1 MIHSISKGQGFGGC
15 VRYVRNKPGAEIIG
29 GSFER
34 TASASEISADLGRV
48 AHEAELT
55 SKPVFHA
62 SLNLRPGEVLTDQLW
77 RQAARTYLDALGFT
91 DSPYLLVRHT
101 DRKHDHVHI
110 VASRVSEQGK
120 LVSDSGDYKKGM
132 EVLRRIEK
140 DLKLQ
145 PPVRVHRDQDKTP
158 SRAEYQRDRRTGQE
172 NLRGQLQT
180 LVRNAA
186 ADKTDLSTFVRRL
199 QASGVEVRLK
209 TSGEQ
214 VRGISFDYRGQSFR
228 GSSLG
233 RSYSWGALQKNH
245 GLTFD
250 PARHLRLLSSKPQV
264 PTAWSPE
271 VASDLGARLATLR
284 PGAGRSVVAQAG
296 AALRSDGGDTLQT
309 VASVSRIVSVVRNPG
324 RALLRQ
330 LPGGSALLSGLSL
343 YGAFTNP
350 QVALSMAAGLAV
362 NALAAA
368 GRPSRSTSEGD
379 ARTVLQQYVRAALAD
394 RPMPETFQARLSE
407 AGIAL
412 RTNTSGTWCYSAGGL
427 EVPARTLGANF
438 LPANLEKTLGGP
450 LDGRSSAA
458 GHDARAR
465 QSVEPDLARP
475 TEAGGVA
482 RDSAR
487 DRGRPHDLRN
497 ETVGDGRRAPRS
509 GTADDRNALVLPDR
523 QPATPAPLGDRRLTP
538 HAGNAPGDVGHDQRS
553 LARLEPRAEGT
564 PEPGAGNVD
573 SRQLR
578 PALQPGPDAARG
590 AAQEA
595 RRAVEQHLAALN
607 APKVDLRIGTG
618 SGSQVLA
625 RLSPSEVLERL
636 PELVEAQRRG
646 LAVAVRPS
654 GAGAHL
660 VGWTSPDQLA
670 RAAAAGFQP
679 AAVVQD
685 GSKLAVWVQH
695 APAGAEVRPFLD
707 RAVQLAYA
715 QPGTPTARAFGP
727 LASIGSAEKLVS
739 APGVSYSR
747 AQTLAA
753 ELTAARAERTAALAA
768 QLASLGV
775 PRLQTYSAAVG
786 GSSKAADLAWT
797 RLAVSRG
804 LQHGDVLAVLS
815 QHGAHRLSSPV
826 HQLSY
831 AIRTL
836 GAALGQHPASPALL
850 RSAAAAVAMP
860 VKLVMAASKVVD
872 LGTRLTR

>member
-1 MIHSISKGQGFGGC
+1 
-15 VRYVRNKPGAEIIG
+15 
-29 GSFER
+29 
-34 TASASEISADLGRV
+34 
-48 AHEAELT
+48 
-55 SKPVFHA
+55 
-62 SLNLRPGEVLTDQLW
+62 
-77 RQAARTYLDALGFT
+77 
-91 DSPYLLVRHT
+91 
-101 DRKHDHVHI
+101 
-110 VASRVSEQGK
+110 
-120 LVSDSGDYKKGM
+120 
-132 EVLRRIEK
+132 
-140 DLKLQ
+140 
-145 PPVRVHRDQDKTP
+145 
-158 SRAEYQRDRRTGQE
+158 
-172 NLRGQLQT
+172 
-180 LVRNAA
+180 VRNAA
-186 ADKTDLSTFVRRL
+186 TDKPDLSTFVRRL

-250 PARHLRLLSSKPQV
+250 PARHQHFLRSKLQV

-271 VASDLGARLATLR
+271 IASDLGARLATLR

-296 AALRSDGGDTLQT
+296 AALRSDGGDALQT

-368 GRPSRSTSEGD
+368 GRPSRSTSEAD

-394 RPMPETFQARLSE
+394 RPTPETFLARLSE

-427 EVPARTLGANF
+427 EVPARTLGATV
-438 LPANLEKTLGGP
+438 LPTNLEMTPGGP
-450 LDGRSSAA
+450 LDRRSSSAVSA
-458 GHDARAR
+458 VPEASQDARR
-465 QSVEPDLARP
+465 V
-475 TEAGGVA
+475 
-482 RDSAR
+482 
-487 DRGRPHDLRN
+487 
-497 ETVGDGRRAPRS
+497 
-509 GTADDRNALVLPDR
+509 
-523 QPATPAPLGDRRLTP
+523 
-538 HAGNAPGDVGHDQRS
+538 
-553 LARLEPRAEGT
+553 
-564 PEPGAGNVD
+564 
-573 SRQLR
+573 
-578 PALQPGPDAARG
+578 
-590 AAQEA
+590 
-595 RRAVEQHLAALN
+595 VEQHLSALN
-607 APKVDLRIGTG
+607 ASQVDIRIGTG
-618 SGSQVLA
+618 SGSQLLA
-625 RLSPSEVLERL
+625 RLSPSEVLDRL
-636 PELVEAQRRG
+636 PELADSYSRG

-654 GAGAHL
+654 SGTGAHF

-715 QPGTPTARAFGP
+715 QPSTPTARAFGP
-727 LASIGSAEKLVS
+727 LAGIGPSEKVLSAH
-739 APGVSYSR
+739 GVCYGR

-753 ELTAARAERTAALAA
+753 ELTAARAERTAALAT
-768 QLASLGV
+768 QLSSLGV
-775 PRLQTYSAAVG
+775 PRLQTYSAAVA
-786 GSSKAADLAWT
+786 GSNKAVDLAWT

-804 LQHGDVLAVLS
+804 LQHGEILAVLA
-815 QHGAHRLSSPV
+815 QHGAHRLSSPI

-831 AIRTL
+831 ATRTL
-836 GAALGQHPASPALL
+836 GAALGQHPASSALPQRRDRRGHSGQARHGRLSGCPAWSTPHTLGVHPGSGL
-850 RSAAAAVAMP
+850 AHWGRGRIKGVAHS
-860 VKLVMAASKVVD
+860 LS
-872 LGTRLTR
+872 T

>member
-34 TASASEISADLGRV
+34 TASASEISAHLGRQ

-55 SKPVFHA
+55 SKPIFHA
-62 SLNLRPGEVLTDQLW
+62 SLNLRPGEVLTDQQW

-91 DSPYLLVRHT
+91 DCPYLLVRHT

-186 ADKTDLSTFVRRL
+186 ADKPDLSTFARRL
-199 QASGVEVRLK
+199 RASGVEVRLK

-214 VRGISFDYRGQSFR
+214 VRGISFDYRRQSFR

-250 PARHLRLLSSKPQV
+250 PARHQHLLRSKPPQV

-271 VASDLGARLATLR
+271 VASDLGARLAMLR

-296 AALRSDGGDTLQT
+296 AALRSDGGQALQT
-309 VASVSRIVSVVRNPG
+309 AANVSRIVSVVRNPG

-368 GRPSRSTSEGD
+368 GRPSRSTLEGD

-394 RPMPETFQARLSE
+394 RPTPETFLARLSE

-412 RTNTSGTWCYSAGGL
+412 RTNTSGTWYYSAGGL
-427 EVPARTLGANF
+427 EVPLRTLGATV
-438 LPANLEKTLGGP
+438 LPANLEMTPGGP
-450 LDGRSSAA
+450 LDRKSSSAVSA
-458 GHDARAR
+458 VPEASQDARR
-465 QSVEPDLARP
+465 V
-475 TEAGGVA
+475 
-482 RDSAR
+482 
-487 DRGRPHDLRN
+487 
-497 ETVGDGRRAPRS
+497 
-509 GTADDRNALVLPDR
+509 
-523 QPATPAPLGDRRLTP
+523 
-538 HAGNAPGDVGHDQRS
+538 
-553 LARLEPRAEGT
+553 
-564 PEPGAGNVD
+564 
-573 SRQLR
+573 
-578 PALQPGPDAARG
+578 
-590 AAQEA
+590 
-595 RRAVEQHLAALN
+595 VEQHLSALN
-607 APKVDLRIGTG
+607 ASHVDIRIGTG
-618 SGSQVLA
+618 SGSQLLA
-625 RLSPSEVLERL
+625 RLSPSEVLDRL
-636 PELVEAQRRG
+636 PELADSYSRG
-646 LAVAVRPS
+646 LVIAVRPS
-654 GAGAHL
+654 SGTGAHF

-695 APAGAEVRPFLD
+695 APAGAEVRPFLE

-727 LASIGSAEKLVS
+727 LAGIGPSEKVLSAH
-739 APGVSYSR
+739 GVCYGR

-768 QLASLGV
+768 KLASLGV

-786 GSSKAADLAWT
+786 GSSKAVDLAWT

-804 LQHGDVLAVLS
+804 LQHGDILAVLA
-815 QHGAHRLSSPV
+815 QNGAHRLSSPIN
-826 HQLSY
+826 QLTY
-831 AIRTL
+831 ATRTL

-850 RSAAAAVAMP
+850 RSAAAVAMP
-860 VKLVMAASKVVD
+860 
-872 LGTRLTR
+872 